1 MKIFLFHPKN
11 RAHDVFTGILTFWEK
26 VKDETDIT
34 EDFVDL
40 RGFSDYPE
48 SINEL

>member
-1 MKIFLFHPKN
+1 M
-11 RAHDVFTGILTFWEK
+11 TYSQEILDFWEK

-40 RGFSDYPE
+40 RGV
-48 SINEL
+48 